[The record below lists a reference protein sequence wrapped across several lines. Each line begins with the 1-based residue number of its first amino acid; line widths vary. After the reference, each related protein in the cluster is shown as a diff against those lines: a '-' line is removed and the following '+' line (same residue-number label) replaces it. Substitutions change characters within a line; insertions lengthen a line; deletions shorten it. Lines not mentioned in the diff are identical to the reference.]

1 MAEFDLNRF
10 ANAITTYLRAY
21 FPYMVNEDLDKEKHP
36 KRNPLHIKDAI
47 FNNLQMFQTID
58 TITFDIGNPRL
69 EMTHP
74 YYHILE
80 DSEVIQIR
88 EKGTVKS
95 KGSQDKITD
104 AKARDYGIVKW
115 NGKTFS
121 QEYRKNVRGARSR
134 ARKGRQSIVVVGSNA
149 QVFRINTKSTYYT
162 NIHYHYIENIID
174 RMIPLLSESFGLK
187 PRRKESTGLGEEYIA
202 QGQDENGIGVGNIL
216 EIFDSFNY

>member
-10 ANAITTYLRAY
+10 ANAITTYMRAF
-21 FPYMVNEDLDKEKHP
+21 FPYMTNEELDKSKHP
-36 KRNPLHIKDAI
+36 KRTPLHLKNAVFDNI
-47 FNNLQMFQTID
+47 QMIQTLN

-88 EKGTVKS
+88 NKGTVKS

-121 QEYRKNVRGARSR
+121 QEYRRNVRGARSR
-134 ARKGRQSIVVVGSNA
+134 ASKGRQKVVIVGSNA
-149 QVFRINTKSTYYT
+149 QVFKVNTNSTYYT

-174 RMIPLLSESFGLK
+174 RMIPLISESFGLK
-187 PRRKESTGLGEEYIA
+187 PLRKSSTGLGEEYIA
-202 QGQDENGIGVGNIL
+202 QEQENNDVGVEHILNIL
-216 EIFDSFNY
+216 DSFNY

>member
-10 ANAITTYLRAY
+10 ANAITTYLRVY
-21 FPYMVNEDLDKEKHP
+21 FPYMVNEDLDREKHP
-36 KRNPLHIKDAI
+36 KRNPLHMKDAI
-47 FNNLQMFQTID
+47 FNNLQMIQTLN

-69 EMTHP
+69 ELTHP

-95 KGSQDKITD
+95 KGSQDRITD
-104 AKARDYGIVKW
+104 KQARDYGIVKW
-115 NGKTFS
+115 NGKTYS

-134 ARKGRQSIVVVGSNA
+134 ALKGRQNIIVVGQNA
-149 QVFRINTKSTYYT
+149 QVFRVNTKSTYYT

-174 RMIPLLSESFGLK
+174 RMIPLISESFGLK
-187 PRRKESTGLGEEYIA
+187 PKRVESTGLGEEYMA
-202 QGQDENGIGVGNIL
+202 QGDDRVGNIL
-216 EIFDSFNY
+216 SILDSFSN